1 MKQLLTVLL
10 MASALYCAAES
21 PFRKYIV
28 MAVDNSMEVAS
39 AEAANE
45 AADAA
50 ARADNSL
57 EGPEIEFEHLWAA
70 ASSDTK
76 WNIGLTQEFSIP
88 GLYRARS
95 QAADSRAEASA
106 MVLFG
111 IKADKALSAKLAMLD
126 VINAHARRRLYTT
139 IGNNLS
145 RIADLTQRQFD
156 NGNATILSLRKMQLA
171 VLDNESAIA
180 TIDTDIKALLSTLA
194 GAGVLVPES
203 ETGLWDAYPIQA
215 FDKEDTA
222 TDTYLRSLAEAT
234 ERAGRAESKAVRM
247 QAWPTLAV
255 GYRHAFE
262 EGRHFNGIAVGLR
275 LPSFSQSKR
284 RKAAELEA
292 RAASLNVAA
301 AGLQTVTEDCAL
313 KANAEKLGSEI
324 ARYRNLLGDDS
335 YLQLLAKAYDGGE
348 LNVIDYLQEIN
359 LYAESRL
366 NYLDLLYR
374 YNLTL
379 ARLNR
384 YRSMDF

>member
-1 MKQLLTVLL
+1 MKRLLTILL
-10 MASALYCAAES
+10 TASTIYCSAES
-21 PFRKYIV
+21 PFRQYIA

-50 ARADNSL
+50 ARADNAL
-57 EGPEIEFEHLWAA
+57 EGPEIEFEHLWAS

-76 WNIGLTQEFSIP
+76 WNIGLTQEFSFP

-95 QAADSRAEASA
+95 EAADSRAEASA

-126 VINAHARRRLYTT
+126 VINAHARRRLYAA
-139 IGNNLS
+139 IGDNLN
-145 RIADLTQRQFD
+145 RIADLTRRQFD
-156 NGNATILSLRKMQLA
+156 SGNATILSLRKMQLA

-180 TIDTDIKALLSTLA
+180 TIDSDIKTLFSTLA
-194 GAGVLVPES
+194 GIGVLVPDS
-203 ETGLWDAYPIQA
+203 STDLWDSYPIQT
-215 FDKEDTA
+215 FDKDDTA

-234 ERAGRAESKAVRM
+234 ERAGRAEAKAVRM

-262 EGRHFNGIAVGLR
+262 EGRHFNGIAVSLR
-275 LPSFSQSKR
+275 LPSFSQNKR
-284 RKAAELEA
+284 RKAARLEA
-292 RAASLNVAA
+292 LAASLDVAA
-301 AGLQTVTEDCAL
+301 AGLQTSSEESSL
-313 KANAEKLGSEI
+313 RSNAEKLGSEI
-324 ARYRNLLGDDS
+324 ARYRELLGDDS

-374 YNLTL
+374 YNLAL